1 MDLPKMTLEDFK
13 DFERQLEEFD
23 TELVKK
29 LVNTYNL

>member
-1 MDLPKMTLEDFK
+1 MTLEDFK
-13 DFERQLEEFD
+13 DFEKQLESD

>member
-1 MDLPKMTLEDFK
+1 MTLEDFK
-13 DFERQLEEFD
+13 DFERQLETD